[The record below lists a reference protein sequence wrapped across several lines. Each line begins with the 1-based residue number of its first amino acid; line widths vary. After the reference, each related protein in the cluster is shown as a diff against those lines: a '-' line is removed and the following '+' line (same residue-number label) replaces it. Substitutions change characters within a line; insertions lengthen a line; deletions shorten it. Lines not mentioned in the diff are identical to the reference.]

1 MKTFF
6 IFIICFLA
14 YLVILLSVPV
24 QIFPEFFF
32 YPWLVA
38 KGLVQYKSFFDHHG
52 FLTSILLSPFSKNI
66 TVLSLIFVGAQLDQ
80 FAIVAYLIHR
90 KVKRPLMY
98 LLLLVVYISFQF
110 AIVQQ
115 QLWFDAGMAFFL
127 VIAWFFLE
135 RKKED
140 IAWFF
145 LACTTMIKP
154 TALLF
159 TIPFFIKSKN
169 KKSNIIFF
177 VSWFLALFYFIS
189 RGAVGQLWNQLIL
202 FNYSYIQSTYKIFY
216 IGIQSK
222 LLLAICIG
230 FSLLLFYLYKKKY
243 KNISLLFMTL
253 ISFSFFF
260 QGLSKLNFALF
271 VPFCILLI
279 ADVFGNKKIHKIVG
293 VLFLAFVLIMT
304 RDAYKTYKDNQKRQV
319 YLSPSVI
326 QEAKQVGKL
335 ISDKKDRT
343 ILVIGNRVELYYL
356 LDVLPSEFT
365 PLHFPWVDKVYG
377 REPDLK
383 DIKYIIVPKKFG
395 EYESIS
401 PQVKNVLN
409 NGFNQIGQT
418 ASYTIWRYNRG
429 ITQ

>member
-1 MKTFF
+1 
-6 IFIICFLA
+6 
-14 YLVILLSVPV
+14 
-24 QIFPEFFF
+24 
-32 YPWLVA
+32 
-38 KGLVQYKSFFDHHG
+38 
-52 FLTSILLSPFSKNI
+52 
-66 TVLSLIFVGAQLDQ
+66 
-80 FAIVAYLIHR
+80 
-90 KVKRPLMY
+90 
-98 LLLLVVYISFQF
+98 
-110 AIVQQ
+110 
-115 QLWFDAGMAFFL
+115 
-127 VIAWFFLE
+127 
-135 RKKED
+135 
-140 IAWFF
+140 
-145 LACTTMIKP
+145 
-154 TALLF
+154 
-159 TIPFFIKSKN
+159 
-169 KKSNIIFF
+169 
-177 VSWFLALFYFIS
+177 
-189 RGAVGQLWNQLIL
+189 
-202 FNYSYIQSTYKIFY
+202 
-216 IGIQSK
+216 
-222 LLLAICIG
+222 
-230 FSLLLFYLYKKKY
+230 
-243 KNISLLFMTL
+243 
-253 ISFSFFF
+253 
-260 QGLSKLNFALF
+260 LNFALF